1 VSYERTGRRVVM
13 AVRKSSAICRLI
25 FMIEGASLT
34 SSETEDEC
42 ERGEGEREGGAHR
55 DGQRRADVM
64 RAGHL
69 GSRREAG
76 RGGRGRRS

>member
-1 VSYERTGRRVVM
+1 MVVD
-13 AVRKSSAICRLI
+13 VRKGSAIYRLI
-25 FMIEGASLT
+25 CTMEGASLT

-42 ERGEGEREGGAHR
+42 EGGEGEPEGGAHR